1 MRERGSTVTVRR
13 VWCAPVMLP
22 VLVVV
27 ATVTA
32 AGPKLAIIDVD
43 APELMMGLGAQVTRA
58 IVTEAQAQKLDVMLP
73 EQVREKMDARRYE
86 SLKKCGGKVACVA
99 QELESLGVKRAV
111 LGQLTR
117 DERNYLLKL
126 WLIDV
131 TGMTVLAD
139 VDRSIL
145 IAARRFQKDVEQ
157 AVPPLLRGER
167 EARGTLEVQVNLTD
181 AQITLNGELAGTPP
195 LKLTLKPGKYEVK
208 VERKKYLP
216 ITRLVAVEA
225 NQATRVELKLLLM
238 PGQVADDQIIPTLTR
253 KPEDSTAPPLQLSAL
268 TWLLGGA
275 ALAAGGSGLTFGLI
289 ARGQERTL
297 REGYDPEKNLYQ
309 GTRAQ
314 ALEQNRN
321 ALVAN
326 VAFGLA
332 GGALIGAVISGI
344 VDGTRAP
351 VQVTPTV
358 SPGAAGVTLGGSF

>member
-1 MRERGSTVTVRR
+1 
-13 VWCAPVMLP
+13 MLP

-27 ATVTA
+27 AIVTA
-32 AGPKLAIIDVD
+32 ASPKLAIIDVD

-58 IVTEAQAQKLDVMLP
+58 LVTEAQAQELDVMLP
-73 EQVREKMDARRYE
+73 DQVREKMDARRYE
-86 SLKKCGGKVACVA
+86 SLKKCGGRAGCVA

-117 DERNYLLKL
+117 DERNYVLKI

-131 TGMTVLAD
+131 PGMTVIAD

-167 EARGTLEVQVNLTD
+167 EARGTLLLEVNLPD
-181 AQITLNGELAGTPP
+181 AQITLNGEFAGTPP
-195 LKLTLKPGKYEVK
+195 LELTLKPGKYEVK

-216 ITRLVAVEA
+216 ITRLVGVEA
-225 NQATRVELKLLLM
+225 NQQTRVELKLLLI
-238 PGQVADDQIIPTLTR
+238 PGQVADDQLIPTLTR
-253 KPEDSTAPPLQLSAL
+253 KRDDQTVQPLQLSAL

-275 ALAAGGSGLTFGLI
+275 SLAAAGTGLTFGLI

-297 REGYDPEKNLYQ
+297 REGYDPENGLYQ

-321 ALVAN
+321 AVVAN
-326 VAFGLA
+326 LAFGLA

-344 VDGTRAP
+344 VDGTGAQ
-351 VQVTPTV
+351 VQVAPTV
-358 SPGAAGVTLGGSF
+358 SPGAAGVAIGGSF

>member
-13 VWCAPVMLP
+13 VWCEPVILP

-27 ATVTA
+27 ASVTA

-73 EQVREKMDARRYE
+73 DQVREKMDARRYE
-86 SLKKCGGKVACVA
+86 ALKKCGGRAACVA

-117 DERNYLLKL
+117 DERNYVLKL

-131 TGMTVLAD
+131 PGMAVIAD

-167 EARGTLEVQVNLTD
+167 EARGTLEVQVNLSD
-181 AQITLNGELAGTPP
+181 AQLTLNGEFAGTPP
-195 LKLTLKPGKYEVK
+195 LKLTLKPGKYELK

-225 NQATRVELKLLLM
+225 NQATRVELKLLLI
-238 PGQVADDQIIPTLTR
+238 PGQVADDQLIPTLTK
-253 KPEDSTAPPLQLSAL
+253 KPDETAPPLQLSAL

-275 ALAAGGSGLTFGLI
+275 SIAAGATGLTFGLI
-289 ARGQERTL
+289 ARSQERTL
-297 REGYDPEKNLYQ
+297 REGYDATNDLFQ

-321 ALVAN
+321 AVVAN
-326 VAFGLA
+326 VAFAVA

-344 VDGTRAP
+344 VDGNRAP
-351 VQVTPTV
+351 VQLTPTV
-358 SPGAAGVTLGGSF
+358 SPGAAGISLGGSF